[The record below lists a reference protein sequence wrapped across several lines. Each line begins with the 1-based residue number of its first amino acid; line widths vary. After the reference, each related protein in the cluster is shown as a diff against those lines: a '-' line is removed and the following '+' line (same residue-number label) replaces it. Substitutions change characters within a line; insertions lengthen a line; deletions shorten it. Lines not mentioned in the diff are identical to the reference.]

1 MLFHYHFWTPYVE
14 ETEKF
19 YEDNGFRISQ
29 RIGRYQGEFQEFNPP
44 LKWEDLRE
52 KNILFRLIEARKGTI
67 NITSGYGKRIM
78 FD

>member
-29 RIGRYQGEFQEFNPP
+29 RIGKYQGDFQIWIFLPKTPKRYNNEF
-44 LKWEDLRE
+44 
-52 KNILFRLIEARKGTI
+52 
-67 NITSGYGKRIM
+67 SS
-78 FD
+78 